1 MEVKCEPQIIMDSLP
16 VANFLSNAFTIF
28 LVFHVMIHHSL
39 TALYAILRNLEDY
52 FMPAIW

>member
-1 MEVKCEPQIIMDSLP
+1 MEVKCEPKIIIDSLP

-39 TALYAILRNLEDY
+39 TALYALLRTLEDY
-52 FMPAIW
+52 SMPAIW

>member
-39 TALYAILRNLEDY
+39 TALYAILRNLENY